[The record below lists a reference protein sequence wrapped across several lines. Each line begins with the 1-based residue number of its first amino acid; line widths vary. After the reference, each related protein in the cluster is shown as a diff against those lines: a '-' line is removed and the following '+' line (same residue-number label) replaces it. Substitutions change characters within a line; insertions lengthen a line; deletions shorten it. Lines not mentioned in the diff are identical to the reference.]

1 MDLSI
6 LKKKISTFRSDGGK
20 IRNVSDEVLEEIIH
34 SWENWPGSSSK
45 FYSSIGL
52 DSRKAASLIGKA
64 KRLKRKGLFAKDDFT
79 EVKIIDHNV
88 QSISLPHTSLGIEIV
103 CKSSELYVIYGIR

>member
-20 IRNVSDEVLEEIIH
+20 IRNVSDEVLEKIIH

-52 DSRKAASLIGKA
+52 
-64 KRLKRKGLFAKDDFT
+64 
-79 EVKIIDHNV
+79 
-88 QSISLPHTSLGIEIV
+88 EIV
-103 CKSSELYVIYGIR
+103 WNKKQDHSIFSC